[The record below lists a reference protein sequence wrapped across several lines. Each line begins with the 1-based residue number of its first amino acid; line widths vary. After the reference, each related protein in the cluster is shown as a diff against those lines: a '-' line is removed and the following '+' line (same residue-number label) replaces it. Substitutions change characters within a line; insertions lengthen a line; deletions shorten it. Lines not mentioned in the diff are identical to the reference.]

1 MALLRFFLPPYVLAG
16 IRTHVRRVA
25 PRPGTYWRTL
35 YQLSYRATAAILA
48 QLRDIANYGCVVVDV
63 RGQGRVER
71 SSDVELFS
79 EGKSK
84 SRVEKFKWIFLC
96 FCFPNSRGSA
106 TCGLSYSRPTSAAT
120 SEPGSRRRR
129 CRRCRS
135 CWTSPRTGRRDSSAR
150 SRSRTAGTAGVWN
163 WYKMSCES
171 VAIYDYQ
178 LVLDIKCR
186 LV

>member
-1 MALLRFFLPPYVLAG
+1 MSLLWFFLPPYAPVG
-16 IRTHVRRVA
+16 IRTHVRVP

-35 YQLSYRATAAILA
+35 YQLSYCATAAFLA
-48 QLRDIANYGCVVVDV
+48 QLRISQIMDALLLKSG
-63 RGQGRVER
+63 VER

-79 EGKSK
+79 EGKPK

-106 TCGLSYSRPTSAAT
+106 TCGFSYSRPTSAAT

-150 SRSRTAGTAGVWN
+150 SRSRKAGTAGVWN

-171 VAIYDYQ
+171 VAIYKYQ
-178 LVLDIKCR
+178 LVLDIMYR